1 MKTRNFIYVALAFM
15 ALSCAKEI
23 APETSA
29 PEQDYNIIEKSFT
42 AGIEATKTSMVD
54 GFKIQWK
61 ANDGVTIIDNV
72 AKKAVKY
79 LAAETGAVSALNPA
93 IAGTGVA
100 EGATEIYAAYP
111 WRDGDNA
118 LVLENGD
125 ELKNCYI
132 TQDQRPS
139 VNNYYASAHYAM
151 AKADKTDNLT
161 FKNVNGFIRVTLGAD
176 LKGLVKAIYI
186 FSNNDE
192 EIAGMFK
199 MRWNDGE
206 PKAVYVS
213 SSGNRTYV
221 RAYNSN
227 GSALGA
233 GNYFLSIIPTVFEKG
248 FTLVLQMMDG
258 TQLSKRTDKNLTV
271 AEGQILPMKA
281 LAKADYDTDYV
292 NAYVQWNENK
302 DVNIEGVVVNK
313 TSHSVATLVT
323 KLRNHYIGADGL
335 FFVTPAAES
344 VEIKNISANK
354 WCVIGTD
361 NKHRSPVTISS
372 HLGVAAGG
380 TTYLM
385 ANLNANFG
393 GDCSL
398 VRGDVASF
406 GSIVVANCAFNVV
419 PRTIFDME
427 NSADDASMTLSR
439 FVVKDSEF
447 GINAAAVYL
456 FSRRSKNMTLSEFT
470 VENNIFYACDGV
482 TMTDFKLINGYR
494 SGVGYNVG
502 VTINDYTMSWNTFV
516 NTSGTSFVSVAG
528 IEDVYTSNQN
538 LFCMSMTQDREIV
551 TIFQPGETLVV
562 PQSGECINNYYYN
575 ASSNEYK
582 WSKPSKYTGNLS
594 RAGSPVKLS
603 ESPLSS
609 IIWKPANGEFGAYSF
624 KLAGEG
630 TAPAYNQVGAQ
641 RADMVPATAALDSPA
656 ANYVS
661 VELGSY

>member
-23 APETSA
+23 APETAA
-29 PEQDYNIIEKSFT
+29 PEQEYNIIEKSFT
-42 AGIEATKTSMVD
+42 AGIDATKTTMVD
-54 GFKIQWK
+54 GYKIDWK
-61 ANDGVTIIDNV
+61 VNDKVTVIDNV
-72 AKKAVKY
+72 AKSPVQY
-79 LAAETGAVSALNPA
+79 LAAEAGAVTTLNPA
-93 IAGTGVA
+93 TAGTGVA
-100 EGATEIYAAYP
+100 EGATEIFAAYP
-111 WRDGDNA
+111 WRDGNNA
-118 LVLENGD
+118 LQLENGD

-151 AKADKTDNLT
+151 AKADNTDNLT

-176 LKGLVKAIYI
+176 LTGLVKAIYI

-192 EIAGMFK
+192 EIAGTFK
-199 MRWNDGE
+199 MKWNDGE
-206 PKAVYVS
+206 PKAVPVS

-221 RAYNSN
+221 RAYNNN

-292 NAYVQWNENK
+292 NAYVQWNEGL
-302 DVNIEGVVVNK
+302 DANIEGVVINK

-323 KLRNHYIGADGL
+323 KLRNHNIGADGL

-344 VEIKNISANK
+344 VVIKNIVANK

-372 HLGVAAGG
+372 HLGVAASG

-406 GSIVVANCAFNVV
+406 GSIVVTNCAFNAI

-427 NSADDASMTLSR
+427 NNATNALMTLSR
-439 FVVKDSEF
+439 FVVTDSEF
-447 GINAAAVYL
+447 GFNKAAAYL
-456 FSRRSKNMTLSEFT
+456 FSRRSYNMTLSEFT
-470 VENNIFYACDGV
+470 VENNVFYACDGV
-482 TMTDFKLINGYR
+482 TMTDFKLINGYNTNLKT
-494 SGVGYNVG
+494 GVV
-502 VTINDYTMSWNTFV
+502 INDYALNWNTFV
-516 NTSGTSFVSVAG
+516 NTCGTSFMSVAG

-538 LFCMSMTQDREIV
+538 LFCVPLTKNLEIV
-551 TIFQPGETLVV
+551 TVYQPGETLVI

-575 ASSNEYK
+575 ASGNDYK
-582 WSKPSKYTGNLS
+582 YTRPTAYTGNLS
-594 RAGSPVKLS
+594 RSGSPVKLS
-603 ESPLSS
+603 VSPLSS
-609 IIWKPANGEFGAYSF
+609 IWKPAEGTFGAYSF
-624 KLAGEG
+624 TLEG
-630 TAPAYNQVGAQ
+630 DGDAPAYNKVGAQ

-656 ANYVS
+656 AGYSS
-661 VELGSY
+661 VDLGAY